1 MATPTPESSGSAAQQ
16 DPPAERPSAEHPLV
30 VLFAT
35 WMAGSR
41 EAGMAML
48 QPDAPDVL
56 PGHPPGAYKRPGL
69 RQHEY
74 KRPGQKRSQGEPI
87 REQPAPDLFGRLRQ
101 LIRLFSARQRF
112 DGFNLDESLGR
123 FDGTTKLGM
132 GHPLIRGDVRRLYVL
147 QRELQRKCLTTVL
160 MNLAPAP
167 RAAFILREVLGF
179 SRDETNSIF
188 GTPTGGNVAYTR
200 ALQDLRAELESVCE
214 HVDPLNACSCQ
225 NRLARAVEHGF
236 VAWPDR
242 DDLAGD
248 TPLKSQGPQEPE
260 KLYSTLPPPM

>member
-16 DPPAERPSAEHPLV
+16 DSPAERPPAEHPLV

-74 KRPGQKRSQGEPI
+74 KRPGARRLQGEPI
-87 REQPAPDLFGRLRQ
+87 AEPAADLFGRLRQ
-101 LIRLFSARQRF
+101 VIRLFSARHRVH
-112 DGFNLDESLGR
+112 GFNLDESLGR

-132 GHPLIRGDVRRLYVL
+132 GHPLIRGDPRRLYVL
-147 QRELQRKCLTTVL
+147 QHEVQRKCLTTVL
-160 MNLAPAP
+160 MNLSAAP
-167 RAAFILREVLGF
+167 RAAFILRVILGL
-179 SRDETNSIF
+179 SRDEVSAIF
-188 GTPTGGNVAYTR
+188 GTATGANTAYTR
-200 ALQDLRAELESVCE
+200 ARQDLGEYLDYVCE
-214 HVDPLNACSCQ
+214 HVDPENPCRCE
-225 NRLARAVEHGF
+225 NRLASAVEHGF
-236 VAWPDR
+236 ITWPER

-248 TPLKSQGPQEPE
+248 TPVTSSRRQEYEVIFAP
-260 KLYSTLPPPM
+260 LPAPK